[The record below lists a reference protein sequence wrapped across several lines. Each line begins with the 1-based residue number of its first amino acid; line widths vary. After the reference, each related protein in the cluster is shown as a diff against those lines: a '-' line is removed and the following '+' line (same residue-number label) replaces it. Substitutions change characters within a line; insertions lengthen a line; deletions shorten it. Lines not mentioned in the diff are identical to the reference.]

1 MKPLLKLISG
11 ISLLLVASL
20 VAGGT
25 IWMGAQEP
33 GSVTGEYSTSFV
45 GNSAELTIKTQKMEF
60 NRGENIEIKLTVK
73 NYRDEN
79 VSFTFPSEHQ
89 YDFVFNQYDFV
100 VYDENFSQVWV
111 WSEDKMFAQV
121 LTDFTLGPG
130 ESREMVWDWDQRVRD
145 SNTGEYSQIAS
156 GTYYLQG
163 VLVGYIQTP
172 HLKIIIL

>member
-25 IWMGAQEP
+25 IWMSAQEP
-33 GSVTGEYSTSFV
+33 GPVTGEYSTSFV
-45 GNSAELTIKTQKMEF
+45 GSSAELTIKTQKMEF

-79 VSFTFPSEHQ
+79 VSFTFPNE
-89 YDFVFNQYDFV
+89 YQYDFV

-130 ESREMVWDWDQRVRD
+130 ESREVIWNWDQRIYD
-145 SNTGEYSQIAS
+145 PNTGEYSQIAS
-156 GTYYLQG
+156 GIYHLRG
-163 VLVGYIQTP
+163 VLVGHLETP